1 MYKHGKEDFKISKVD
16 NDIILK
22 FKRIKKSQKL
32 LSKETK
38 YQNLPYARGE
48 FQDQNLNIENNQL
61 LYLS

>member
-38 YQNLPYARGE
+38 Y
-48 FQDQNLNIENNQL
+48 
-61 LYLS
+61 